1 MMLTEENLEVGFGL
15 KFLLQFRL
23 QLILQALHKIVRKI
37 RESKARLQ
45 NNELNLTDILTR
57 LCSEWTWVL

>member
-1 MMLTEENLEVGFGL
+1 MLPI
-15 KFLLQFRL
+15 RL
-23 QLILQALHKIVRKI
+23 QLLVLQALHKIVRKI

-57 LCSEWTWVL
+57 LGLKWTRVL